1 MGTVPGGNGQGS
13 FNATP
18 AMIVGQ
24 GWDGSAV
31 YGLVGNSICWGEYD
45 YDFYAPLV
53 AGAGMRA
60 LANSGSGL
68 RDFYSLCFPGTYPE
82 KQSSD
87 RRRPVPARMQA
98 LRSIGNVPFNQIISE
113 MGQNSPTMNGT
124 SLAAFQTVETQWWSF
139 LKTSFAPAN
148 IFQVNFP
155 AHAGSL
161 NNTKWTTLADQTTD
175 YPTGMRWLAGASDR
189 RQFGAAARR
198 QGHRPHDC
206 VHHRLGLRVASR
218 PVADHRLVG
227 DDSHRGQLG
236 QVGRGRRDRRAGR
249 RHGTGDERGNEQRR
263 GAQHHQG
270 HWRGTVDAAA
280 RRQHQPFLFR
290 RRARRDSALTAEG
303 TIPYYPLYQAAA
315 NALIALKQSGALP

>member
-1 MGTVPGGNGQGS
+1 MPGGNGQGS

-53 AGAGMRA
+53 AGAEMRA
-60 LANSGSGL
+60 LADSGSGL
-68 RDFYSLCFPGTYPE
+68 RNFYSLCFPGTYPE
-82 KQSSD
+82 KQSSI
-87 RRRPVPARMQA
+87 AAGQYQLRMQA

-175 YPTGMRWLAGASDR
+175 YPTGMRWLAGAWI
-189 RQFGAAARR
+189 AASS
-198 QGHRPHDC
+198 GLP
-206 VHHRLGLRVASR
+206 LGVKGIDLTTAFTTGSGFASKPACGR
-218 PVADHRLVG
+218 SPA
-227 DDSHRGQLG
+227 
-236 QVGRGRRDRRAGR
+236 GRGRFTPRSARASRSWSTRPSRRPTPR
-249 RHGTGDERGNEQRR
+249 N
-263 GAQHHQG
+263 
-270 HWRGTVDAAA
+270 W
-280 RRQHQPFLFR
+280 
-290 RRARRDSALTAEG
+290 
-303 TIPYYPLYQAAA
+303 
-315 NALIALKQSGALP
+315 